1 MNLTNP
7 SELKMLLNRHGFR
20 FSKAMGQNF
29 LIASWVPERIAAE
42 AGIDAGTGV
51 LEVGPGVGCLTHE
64 LAQYAGRVLA
74 VELDERLRP
83 VLSETLADC
92 DNAEVLFGDVLKQN
106 LPALVQEHFAGLRPV
121 VCANLPYNVT
131 SPLLTAFLEAGC
143 FETVTVMIQR
153 EVARRLRARPGTA
166 DYGAFTV
173 FTQWHAEPEILFDV
187 SPGCFLPAPNVTSS
201 VVKLTVRKAP
211 PVAVASEKRFFAV
224 VRAAFNQRRKTLV
237 NALASGLNGFTKEQ
251 ITQAIS
257 DCGLDE
263 KVRGEALGIAEFA
276 RLSDRLDAMAKE
288 TTA

>member
-7 SELKMLLNRHGFR
+7 TELKALLNRHGFR

-29 LIASWVPERIAAE
+29 LIAAWVPERIAAE
-42 AGIDAGTGV
+42 AGIDEGTGV

-83 VLSETLADC
+83 VLAETLADC
-92 DNAEVLFGDVLKQN
+92 ENAEVLFGDVLRQN
-106 LPALVQEHFAGLRPV
+106 LPELVKEHFPGLRPV

-153 EVARRLRARPGTA
+153 EVAKRLCARPGTA

-187 SPGCFLPAPNVTSS
+187 SPGCFLPAPKVTSS

-211 PVAVASEKRFFAV
+211 PVEVASKKRFFAV

-237 NALASGLNGFTKEQ
+237 NALSAGLSGFAKEQ

-288 TTA
+288 TET

>member
-7 SELKMLLNRHGFR
+7 TELKALLNRHGFR

-29 LIASWVPERIAAE
+29 LIASWVPERIALE
-42 AGIDAGTGV
+42 AGIDEGTGV

-83 VLSETLADC
+83 VLRETLADC
-92 DNAEVLFGDVLKQN
+92 ENAEVIFGDVLKQD
-106 LPALVQEHFAGLRPV
+106 LPALVKEHFPGLRPV

-153 EVARRLRARPGTA
+153 EVAKRLCAKPGTA

-187 SPGCFLPAPNVTSS
+187 SPGCFLPAPKVTSS

-211 PVAVASEKRFFAV
+211 PVEVASEKRFFAV
-224 VRAAFNQRRKTLV
+224 VRAAFNQRRKTLL
-237 NALASGLNGFTKEQ
+237 NALSSGLSGFTKEQ
-251 ITQAIS
+251 IAQAIS

-288 TTA
+288 TET

>member
-7 SELKMLLNRHGFR
+7 TELKALLGRHGFR

-42 AGIDAGTGV
+42 AGIDEGTGV

-64 LAQYAGRVLA
+64 LAQYAGKVLA

-83 VLSETLADC
+83 VLAETLADC
-92 DNAEVLFGDVLKQN
+92 ENAEVLFGDVLKQD
-106 LPALVQEHFAGLRPV
+106 LPALVREHFAGLRPV

-153 EVARRLRARPGTA
+153 EVARRRCAKPGTA
-166 DYGAFTV
+166 DYGACAV
-173 FTQWHAEPEILFDV
+173 FTQWHAGPESLFDV
-187 SPGCFLPAPNVTSS
+187 SPGCFLPAPKVTSS

-224 VRAAFNQRRKTLV
+224 VRAAFNQRRKTLL
-237 NALASGLNGFTKEQ
+237 NALSAGLNGFTKEQ
-251 ITQAIS
+251 IAQAIA

-276 RLSDRLDAMAKE
+276 QLSDRLDALEKE

>member
-7 SELKMLLNRHGFR
+7 SELKLLLGKHGFR

-29 LIASWVPERIAAE
+29 LIASWVPERIASE
-42 AGIDAGTGV
+42 AGIDEGTGV

-83 VLSETLADC
+83 VLQETLADC
-92 DNAEVLFGDVLKQN
+92 ENTEVIFGDVLKQN
-106 LPALVQEHFAGLRPV
+106 LPALVQEHFPGLRPV

-143 FETVTVMIQR
+143 FETVTVMVQR
-153 EVARRLRARPGTA
+153 EVAKRLCAKPGTA

-187 SPGCFLPAPNVTSS
+187 SPGCFLPAPKVTSS

-211 PVAVASEKRFFAV
+211 PVEVQSEKRFFAV
-224 VRAAFNQRRKTLV
+224 VRAAFNQRRKTLL
-237 NALASGLNGFTKEQ
+237 NALSSGLSGFTKEQ
-251 ITQAIS
+251 ITQAIA

-263 KVRGEALGIAEFA
+263 KVRGEALGIAAFA
-276 RLSDRLDAMAKE
+276 QLSDRLEAMAKE

>member
-1 MNLTNP
+1 MNLTKQN
-7 SELKMLLNRHGFR
+7 EIRALLGRHGFR

-29 LIASWVPERIAAE
+29 LIAAWVPERIAAE

-153 EVARRLRARPGTA
+153 EVARRLCARPGTA